1 MPARWP
7 ESRNQR
13 HAAKNA
19 EGLALG
25 GGQDGFVIFSLIVAI
40 GTEEMDALGLGK
52 FAFVEGAIRLSDKI
66 QALDSNF
73 LNRDDLL
80 SAKGEFLLYFG

>member
-1 MPARWP
+1 MPSRWP

-25 GGQDGFVIFSLIVAI
+25 GGQDGFEIFSLIGAI
-40 GTEEMDALGLGK
+40 VPEEMDALGLGNL
-52 FAFVEGAIRLSDKI
+52 AFVEGAIRLSNKI
-66 QALDSNF
+66 QALDSNC

-80 SAKGEFLLYFG
+80 GAKGEFLLHFG

>member
-13 HAAKNA
+13 HAPKDA
-19 EGLALG
+19 EGLALS
-25 GGQDGFVIFSLIVAI
+25 GGQDGFEIFSLIGAI
-40 GTEEMDALGLGK
+40 VTEEMDALDLGNL
-52 FAFVEGAIRLSDKI
+52 AFVEGAIRLSNKI
-66 QALDSNF
+66 QALDSNC

-80 SAKGEFLLYFG
+80 GAKGEFLLHFG

>member
-13 HAAKNA
+13 HAPKHA

-25 GGQDGFVIFSLIVAI
+25 GGQDGFEIFSLIGAI
-40 GTEEMDALGLGK
+40 VTEEMDALDLGNL
-52 FAFVEGAIRLSDKI
+52 AFVEGMIRLSDKI
-66 QALDSNF
+66 
-73 LNRDDLL
+73 
-80 SAKGEFLLYFG
+80 